1 IAVHEPEGLTTASL
15 PASSKI
21 SMNRSARERASLLYP
36 VLKAGCP
43 QQVCRS
49 SKTTSHPARR
59 STSTALVPIE
69 GHKWS
74 TTQVMNKETRKNNY
88 RFEVSTAKGLGRFS
102 SRIITR
108 PRPQAVLPCLTLK
121 RFDPRVVSLLG
132 PSVFIL
138 LSCNARTLP
147 SRPLRRR

>member
-1 IAVHEPEGLTTASL
+1 MAVHEPEGLTTASL

-59 STSTALVPIE
+59 GTSTALVPIKANK
-69 GHKWS
+69 GS
-74 TTQVMNKETRKNNY
+74 TTKVIKKEPRKDNSL
-88 RFEVSTAKGLGRFS
+88 FEVSTPKGLGGVS
-102 SRIITR
+102 SRII
-108 PRPQAVLPCLTLK
+108 
-121 RFDPRVVSLLG
+121 
-132 PSVFIL
+132 
-138 LSCNARTLP
+138 
-147 SRPLRRR
+147 